1 MLKQELLNIFKTRKL
16 LIPIIAIL
24 FIPVLYAGMFLWAF
38 WDPYAQL
45 SDLPVAI
52 VNEDTGAEMDGQ
64 SLTIGKDV
72 TANLVDSNQFHFVEV
87 SKKEAEKALGEQD
100 YYMVIEIPSNF
111 SQHATTLLDE
121 EPQKLVID
129 YKPNEGFNFLSA
141 QIGDTAMERIR
152 AEVNKQIVASYSEK
166 LFDSV
171 SKMGNGLGEAADGA
185 GELFEGADKL
195 STGATD
201 IKGYLEQLAS
211 GSVELADGT
220 NKLSTGTA
228 TARDGAKKLNDGLGR
243 LANGASQLQTG
254 ASQASSG
261 ANQMETGVSTYTES
275 VAQVSKGLAQ
285 ANEKEQQVVMALS
298 QLQLGAVSANQAVE
312 QLAGGASQVTTGLD
326 SLAEQIAPL
335 LKSLPEDQQIVLKGS
350 LEQLQQGS
358 EQVSQGLGTL
368 EDGTGKLSGGLTETS
383 TGLKNLAA
391 GHTELAN
398 GLSKITQSSQSLND
412 GATSLATGTG
422 VLSTKLVELQE
433 GLANSSTGSQ
443 QLFNGLQQL
452 VQGSNQLTAG
462 TNELASKSGELAEGS
477 TELVDGTA
485 LLADGTATLHDKLAD
500 ASTEASAVDA
510 NDETIEMASAPVEVT
525 KSEINHV
532 PNYGTGFTPYFLS
545 LGLFVGAL
553 MISIVFPFV
562 QSAIPPTSGWAWASS
577 KMIVL
582 GIVGSIQALFAVAI
596 VLFGLH
602 LEPVNLGWFIATAI
616 ITSFTYLSIVQLL
629 VSVLGDS
636 GRFVAIL
643 VLILQLTTSAGTFP
657 LELLPKSLQ
666 VFNQW
671 LPMTYSVQGFRAAIS
686 TADLHMIQWNNGI
699 LFTFFIGTALCTV
712 TYFVSKFNRQ
722 KSNVLQA

>member
-1 MLKQELLNIFKTRKL
+1 MLKQELLNIFKNRKL

-121 EPQKLVID
+121 EPQKLIID

-166 LFDSV
+166 LFDSIT
-171 SKMGNGLGEAADGA
+171 KMGKGYGEAADGA
-185 GELFEGADKL
+185 GELFAGADKL
-195 STGATD
+195 SAGAAD
-201 IKGYLEQLAS
+201 LKGYLQQLAS
-211 GSVELADGT
+211 GSVEIANGT
-220 NKLSTGTA
+220 NELSTGTVA
-228 TARDGAKKLNDGLGR
+228 ARDGANDLADGLGK
-243 LANGASQLQTG
+243 LVNGTSQLQQGAAQTSTG
-254 ASQASSG
+254 AQQLQS
-261 ANQMETGVSTYTES
+261 GVSTYTAS
-275 VAQVSKGLAQ
+275 VAQVSDGFEQ
-285 ANEKEQQVVMALS
+285 ANVQEQQIITALS
-298 QLQLGAVSANQAVE
+298 QLQQGAVSANKSVG
-312 QLAGGASQVTTGLD
+312 QLAGGSTKVTTGIAA
-326 SLAEQIAPL
+326 LANQLAPIL
-335 LKSLPEDQQIVLKGS
+335 ESLPPEQQGELKGT

-358 EQVSQGLGTL
+358 EQVSQGLVIL
-368 EDGTGKLSGGLTETS
+368 QDGTGDLSSGLSDTSIGMGKLAT
-383 TGLKNLAA
+383 
-391 GHTELAN
+391 GHTTLAD
-398 GLSKITQSSQSLND
+398 GLVKVTQSSQRLNN
-412 GATSLATGTG
+412 GAASIATGTG
-422 VLSTKLVELQE
+422 TLSTKLVELQE
-433 GLANSSTGSQ
+433 GLAKGSTGSEE
-443 QLFNGLQQL
+443 LLNGLQQL
-452 VQGSNQLTAG
+452 VQGSSQLNKG
-462 TNELASKSGELAEGS
+462 TDELASKSGELAKGS
-477 TELVDGTA
+477 TELVDGTT
-485 LLADGTATLHDKLAD
+485 LLAEGSATLQDKLSE
-500 ASTEASAVDA
+500 ASTQTSDVKT
-510 NDETIEMASAPVEVT
+510 NDDTIEMASAPVEVT

-562 QSAIPPTSGWAWASS
+562 QSAIPPTSGWAWATS
-577 KMIVL
+577 KMTVL
-582 GIVGSIQALFAVAI
+582 GIVGIIQALFAVAI

-602 LEPVNLGWFIATAI
+602 LEPVNIGWFIATAI

-643 VLILQLTTSAGTFP
+643 ILILQLTTSAGTFP

-686 TADLHMIQWNNGI
+686 TSNLNMIQWNNGI
-699 LFTFFIGTALCTV
+699 LLTFFTGTAVCTV
-712 TYFVSKFNRQ
+712 TYFVSKFKRQ
-722 KSNVLQA
+722 ESNVIKA

>member
-1 MLKQELLNIFKTRKL
+1 MLKQELVNIIKNRKL

-52 VNEDTGAEMDGQ
+52 VNEDTGAELDGQ
-64 SLTIGKDV
+64 YLTVGKDV
-72 TANLVDSNQFHFVEV
+72 TKNLVDSKQFHFVEV
-87 SKKEAEKALGEQD
+87 SKEDAQKALEKQD

-121 EPQKLVID
+121 NPQKLIID

-166 LFDSV
+166 LFDSIT
-171 SKMGNGLGEAADGA
+171 KMGEGYGEAADGA
-185 GELFEGADKL
+185 GELFVGADKL
-195 STGATD
+195 ATGATD

-211 GSVELADGT
+211 GSVEIADGT
-220 NKLSTGTA
+220 NELSKGVVA
-228 TARDGAKKLNDGLGR
+228 ARDGANNLTVGLGK
-243 LANGASQLQTG
+243 LVNGTSQLQQGAAQTSTG
-254 ASQASSG
+254 AQQLQS
-261 ANQMETGVSTYTES
+261 GVSTYTES
-275 VAQVSKGLAQ
+275 VTQVSNGLEQ
-285 ANEKEQQVVMALS
+285 ANVQEQQIIIALS
-298 QLQLGAVSANQAVE
+298 QLQKGSVTANESVE
-312 QLAGGASQVTTGLD
+312 QLAGGSNQVTTGIVT
-326 SLAEQIAPL
+326 LAEQIAPIL
-335 LKSLPEDQQIVLKGS
+335 DSLPQEQQDALKGS
-350 LEQLQQGS
+350 LVQLQQGS
-358 EQVSQGLGTL
+358 EQVSLGLGTL
-368 EDGTGKLSGGLTETS
+368 QDGTENLSSGLSETS
-383 TGLKNLAA
+383 TGMNKLAT
-391 GHTELAN
+391 GHTTLAD
-398 GLSKITQSSQSLND
+398 GLEKITQSSQTLND
-412 GATSLATGTG
+412 GATAIATGAGT
-422 VLSTKLVELQE
+422 LSTKLVELQE
-433 GLANSSTGSQ
+433 GLTKSSTGSDA
-443 QLFNGLQQL
+443 LLNGLQQL
-452 VQGSNQLTAG
+452 VQGSSQLNEG
-462 TNELASKSGELAEGS
+462 TNNLASKSGDLAEGS

-485 LLADGTATLHDKLAD
+485 LLAEGSATLHDKLAD
-500 ASTEASAVDA
+500 ASTKTSEVKT
-510 NDETIEMASAPVEVT
+510 NDNTIEMASAPVEVT

-562 QSAIPPTSGWAWASS
+562 QSAIPPTSGWAWATS
-577 KMIVL
+577 KMAVL
-582 GIVGSIQALFAVAI
+582 GIVGITQALMAVAI
-596 VLFGLH
+596 VLFGLD

-643 VLILQLTTSAGTFP
+643 ILILQLTTSAGTFP

-671 LPMTYSVQGFRAAIS
+671 LPMTYSVQGFRSAIS
-686 TADLHMIQWNNGI
+686 TADLNMIQWNNGI
-699 LFTFFIGTALCTV
+699 LLTFFIGTAVCTV
-712 TYFVSKFNRQ
+712 TYFVYKFKRQ
-722 KSNVLQA
+722 ESNVKEA

>member
-1 MLKQELLNIFKTRKL
+1 MLKQELLNIFKNRKL
-16 LIPIIAIL
+16 LIPVIAIL

-121 EPQKLVID
+121 EPQKLIID

-152 AEVNKQIVASYSEK
+152 AEVNKQIVASYTEK
-166 LFDSV
+166 LFDSIT
-171 SKMGNGLGEAADGA
+171 KMGKGYGEAADGA
-185 GELFEGADKL
+185 GELFAGADKL
-195 STGATD
+195 SAGAAD
-201 IKGYLEQLAS
+201 LKGYLQQLAS
-211 GSVELADGT
+211 GSVEIANGT
-220 NKLSTGTA
+220 NELSTGTVA
-228 TARDGAKKLNDGLGR
+228 ARDGANDLADGLGK
-243 LANGASQLQTG
+243 LVNGTSQLQQGAAQTSTG
-254 ASQASSG
+254 AQQLQS
-261 ANQMETGVSTYTES
+261 GVSTYTAS
-275 VAQVSKGLAQ
+275 VAQVSDGFEQ
-285 ANEKEQQVVMALS
+285 ANVQEQQIITALS
-298 QLQLGAVSANQAVE
+298 QLQQGAVSANKSVG
-312 QLAGGASQVTTGLD
+312 QLAGGSAKVTTGIAA
-326 SLAEQIAPL
+326 LANQLAPIL
-335 LKSLPEDQQIVLKGS
+335 ESLPPEQQGELKGT

-358 EQVSQGLGTL
+358 EQVSQGLVIL
-368 EDGTGKLSGGLTETS
+368 QDGTGDLSSGLSDTSIGMGKLAT
-383 TGLKNLAA
+383 
-391 GHTELAN
+391 GHTTLAD
-398 GLSKITQSSQSLND
+398 GLVKVTQSSQRLNN
-412 GATSLATGTG
+412 GAASIATGTG
-422 VLSTKLVELQE
+422 TLSTKLVELQE
-433 GLANSSTGSQ
+433 GLAKGSTGSEE
-443 QLFNGLQQL
+443 LLNGLQQL
-452 VQGSNQLTAG
+452 VQGSSQLNKG
-462 TNELASKSGELAEGS
+462 TDELASKSGELAKES
-477 TELVDGTA
+477 TELVDGTT
-485 LLADGTATLHDKLAD
+485 LLAEGSATLQDKLSE
-500 ASTEASAVDA
+500 ASTQTSDVKT
-510 NDETIEMASAPVEVT
+510 NDDTIEMASAPVEVT

-562 QSAIPPTSGWAWASS
+562 QSAIPPTSGWAWATS
-577 KMIVL
+577 KMTVL
-582 GIVGSIQALFAVAI
+582 GIVGIIQALFAVAI

-602 LEPVNLGWFIATAI
+602 LEPVNIGWFIATAI

-643 VLILQLTTSAGTFP
+643 ILILQLTTSAGTFP

-686 TADLHMIQWNNGI
+686 TSNLNMIQWNNGI
-699 LFTFFIGTALCTV
+699 LLTFFTGTAVCTV
-712 TYFVSKFNRQ
+712 TYFVSKFKRQ
-722 KSNVLQA
+722 ESNVIKA

>member
-16 LIPIIAIL
+16 LVPIIAIL

-64 SLTIGKDV
+64 KLTIGKDV
-72 TANLVDSNQFHFVEV
+72 TTNLVDSNQFHFVEV

-111 SQHATTLLDE
+111 SEHATTLLDE
-121 EPQKLVID
+121 EPQKLIID
-129 YKPNEGFNFLSA
+129 YKPNEGFNFLSS

-166 LFDSV
+166 LFDSIT
-171 SKMGNGLGEAADGA
+171 KMGEGYGEAADGA
-185 GELFEGADKL
+185 GELFAGADKL

-201 IKGYLEQLAS
+201 LKGYLQQLAS
-211 GSVELADGT
+211 GSVEIANGT
-220 NKLSTGTA
+220 NELSTGTVA
-228 TARDGAKKLNDGLGR
+228 ARDGANDLTEGLGK
-243 LANGASQLQTG
+243 LVNGTSQLQQGAAQSSTG
-254 ASQASSG
+254 AQQLQS
-261 ANQMETGVSTYTES
+261 GVSTYTKG
-275 VAQVSKGLAQ
+275 VAQVSNGFEQ
-285 ANEKEQQVVMALS
+285 ANVQEQQIIIALS
-298 QLQLGAVSANQAVE
+298 QLQQGAVSANNSVE
-312 QLAGGASQVTTGLD
+312 QLAGGSTQVTAGIVTLGEQ
-326 SLAEQIAPL
+326 LAPILE
-335 LKSLPEDQQIVLKGS
+335 SLPPEQQVALKGS

-358 EQVSQGLGTL
+358 AQLSQGLGTL
-368 EDGTGKLSGGLTETS
+368 HDGTQNLSSGLSDTS
-383 TGLKNLAA
+383 TGMNKLATGHMTLTDGLLKV
-391 GHTELAN
+391 
-398 GLSKITQSSQSLND
+398 TQSSQSLNE
-412 GATSLATGTG
+412 GATAIATGTDT
-422 VLSTKLVELQE
+422 LSTKLVELQE
-433 GLANSSTGSQ
+433 GLSKSSTGSEE
-443 QLFNGLQQL
+443 LLNGLQQL
-452 VQGSNQLTAG
+452 VQGSSQLNEG
-462 TNELASKSGELAEGS
+462 TGELASKSGELAEGS
-477 TELVDGTA
+477 TELVNGTT
-485 LLADGTATLHDKLAD
+485 LLAEGSATLQDKLAE
-500 ASTEASAVDA
+500 ASTQTGDVKK
-510 NDETIEMASAPVEVT
+510 NDDTIEMASAPVEVT

-562 QSAIPPTSGWAWASS
+562 QSAIPPTSGWAWATS
-577 KMIVL
+577 KMMVL
-582 GIVGSIQALFAVAI
+582 GIVGIIQALFAVAI

-629 VSVLGDS
+629 VSILGDS

-643 VLILQLTTSAGTFP
+643 ILILQLTTSAGTFP

-686 TADLHMIQWNNGI
+686 TADTHMIQWNNGI
-699 LFTFFIGTALCTV
+699 LFTFFIGTAVCTV
-712 TYFVSKFNRQ
+712 TYFVGKFKRQ
-722 KSNVLQA
+722 ESNLIED